1 MNRFWVLAQERV
13 RQEEAEAK
21 AAREAAEAKEKE
33 EAKER
38 EKKAPAA
45 LAPAPLPPA
54 PAPAPARA
62 PITPADAPVP
72 PQQQED
78 DKRGRKRK
86 VRVRR
91 RRRRPLSPDSSPSS
105 SDSMDDADI
114 VNVGKHVADIRD
126 MNKAYPLLARRHQT
140 AIRRGVKKIAT
151 GDFHEHLTPKE
162 KKSVARKKDRF
173 KRVYKGGKNPFSKK
187 NSKVG
192 KTYARFMKEVSF
204 KEISSSDDSDDSST
218 TYSSGTE

>member
-62 PITPADAPVP
+62 PITPTDAPVP
-72 PQQQED
+72 PQQQE

-91 RRRRPLSPDSSPSS
+91 RRRPLSPDSSS